1 MHWETWFAGG
11 YRGGQSWTRYL
22 PDDVVLKVCL
32 QCNATLNA
40 RDAVELARDHAMV
53 RFQILLS
60 LGMLFGGFLAIVA
73 LPFLLGHF
81 VCH

>member
-11 YRGGQSWTRYL
+11 LRGGNSWTRYL
-22 PDDVVLKVCL
+22 PNGALLRVCPA
-32 QCNATLNA
+32 CKAALNSK
-40 RDAVELARDHAMV
+40 DAVELADDHAMV
-53 RFQILLS
+53 RFQVIGS
-60 LGMLFGGFLAIVA
+60 LALLFGSLVAIFG